1 MHEWWWFCM
10 SCFCGCSIACVFVQC
25 VLVYS
30 LPLVT
35 ISFLQ
40 LDHLVAYVLMGVKI
54 EVNKNTNYYLQRIAV
69 TFLIFNRIIFQR
81 HGFQP

>member
-40 LDHLVAYVLMGVKI
+40 LDLPHTAPYGTKTTV
-54 EVNKNTNYYLQRIAV
+54 
-69 TFLIFNRIIFQR
+69 
-81 HGFQP
+81 